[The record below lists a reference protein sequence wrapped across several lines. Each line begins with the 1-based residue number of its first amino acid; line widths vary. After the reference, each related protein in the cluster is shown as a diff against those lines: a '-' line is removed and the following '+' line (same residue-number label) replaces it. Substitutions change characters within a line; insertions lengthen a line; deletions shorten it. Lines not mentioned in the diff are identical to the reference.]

1 MRHLPHAFEAMAP
14 FNAPV
19 HTVTMP
25 AVIASI
31 DSGLHHDVPF
41 D

>member
-1 MRHLPHAFEAMAP
+1 MAP
-14 FNAPV
+14 FGVPV

-31 DSGLHHDVPF
+31 DSGLHPDLPF